1 MVIRYWHSADGE
13 TEGAVHAVVLGEH
26 DDIIVVVIGGGGGG
40 GGGGLVATLAI
51 EMAMVCGLC
60 NWWRSS

>member
-26 DDIIVVVIGGGGGG
+26 DDIIVVV
-40 GGGGLVATLAI
+40 VVVV
-51 EMAMVCGLC
+51 MMMVVVVVV
-60 NWWRSS
+60 